1 MLKREAD
8 SLWNPS
14 NIAVVNS
21 AQKTGSI
28 QGMLT
33 FSPSRA
39 WFMQA
44 DEKVIIFSHLSA

>member
-8 SLWNPS
+8 SVWNPS
-14 NIAVVNS
+14 DIAVVNF

-28 QGMLT
+28 QGMLA
-33 FSPSRA
+33 FSPGGA

-44 DEKVIIFSHLSA
+44 DEKVIIFGHLSA